1 MGKIDDNDNEKD
13 TYDSNVRSS
22 CAKDDNVLEEE
33 ALSPT
38 IRAFCHFVT
47 SAKFRQELD
56 MFFDG
61 YCEGFEDAD
70 IDSEQRLEW
79 TSVFEKYVAL
89 IEKLLDDFCGIH
101 QIEPQEV
108 FSMVQHACHSGVLDD
123 ELLPSILSVTEYTYF
138 IEQIGLMAHHD
149 HYVKRARVLGDQ
161 ALEETKLD
169 YVDNL
174 SGLWRIA
181 TKDGPIEL
189 TNTKS
194 GLDRYLSALGIP
206 NSLRGLFRGTLFS
219 NKGLCIIHVKDS
231 ITIIADTV
239 TGRHKQDFILDGNR
253 RDVANVSGKKTPW
266 VAHGDSRTGRVIVR
280 NECPSGLPRGSKI
293 VNTWEMTGRHLK
305 CTSEIERPNGVVMHE
320 FFYMRQGENSHKKRS
335 TRRAAGHK

>member
-1 MGKIDDNDNEKD
+1 MGKIDDDDSEKD
-13 TYDSNVRSS
+13 AYDSNARSACS
-22 CAKDDNVLEEE
+22 KFDDALVEET
-33 ALSPT
+33 LSPT

-61 YCEGFEDAD
+61 SCEGFEDAE

-79 TSVFEKYVAL
+79 TSTFEKYVAL

-101 QIEPQEV
+101 QLEPQAL
-108 FSMVQHACHSGVLDD
+108 FSMIQRACNSGVLDD
-123 ELLPSILSVTEYTYF
+123 ELLPSILLITEYTYF
-138 IEQIGLMAHHD
+138 IEQIGLMAQHD
-149 HYVKRARVLGDQ
+149 HHIKLARVLGEQ
-161 ALEETKLD
+161 AVEESKRD
-169 YVDNL
+169 FVDNL
-174 SGLWRIA
+174 SGLWLIA

-194 GLDRYLSALGIP
+194 GLDRYLSAIGIP

-219 NKGLCIIHVKDS
+219 NKGLCIIHERDS
-231 ITIIADTV
+231 ITFIADTV
-239 TGRHKQDFILDGNR
+239 TGRHKQVFIPDGNR
-253 RDVANVSGKKTPW
+253 RNVANVSGKKTPW
-266 VAHGDSRTGRVIVR
+266 VAHVDARTGRVIVR
-280 NECPSGLPRGSKI
+280 NECPSGLPRGSTI

-320 FFYMRQGENSHKKRS
+320 FFYARQGEKSHKKRS
-335 TRRAAGHK
+335 PKRAAAHK